1 MKPSTF
7 IIFLLTS
14 HLVFVPDPSQA
25 QVPLID
31 QLGITVKGTARQ
43 FAYTNKETGT
53 YYGEVNGQNSDG
65 WQGWYINAQKVLSD
79 YSLESKGKII
89 DRTTAT
95 TLVFPYQI
103 VRSYPDGDEERLTLL
118 DSVNAIAV
126 EYTSKNFPPT
136 ITLQVNDEF
145 VEAGNSASAVRLWQR
160 KTPSV
165 DKSAPSWIALSFL
178 NSASKS
184 IFVIAA
190 ASSSSEALEL
200 SRNVQENL
208 SNLIK
213 ARKQRME
220 DLLHASYV
228 KTGNLELNIALAWAK
243 LSLDALIMNQAQSGI
258 PVKGIFAGL
267 PWFNN
272 YWGRD
277 SFISLPGA
285 TFVTGNFRDAREIL
299 ASFARFQE
307 KDSTST
313 NYGRIPNLV
322 TPNSIAYNTADGT
335 PWFIKQMYEYVKHS
349 NDTALLRELFP
360 VVKRSIEGT
369 LKYHTDSL
377 GFLTHGDAESWMDA
391 VGPNG
396 PWSPRGNRACDVQAL
411 WYYQLLIGSFT
422 ADYLTEYH
430 LAGTWRAI
438 ADSVEKHFN
447 KYFVD
452 RENKLVYDHLN
463 SDGTPSHELRPN
475 QLFCLDIVNSRDV
488 REAMVKTVSEALIYE
503 HGVGTLA
510 QTDSN
515 FHPYHHY
522 EPNYV
527 QDAAYHSGIV
537 WTWLNGQAIYAL
549 TRNDRQDLTYTITK
563 NMVHQILERGCVGTL
578 SELLDAHVRPGETE
592 PRLSGTFSQAWSLAE
607 FIRSFYEDYLG
618 LSMDATAPS
627 IRINPKL
634 PPEFGNVEFNYR
646 LGDSQIAARYEVNGD
661 SIRVVMKADTL
672 SRACSVNYLWVY
684 RNGDAA
690 YINTTLSPAE
700 TLTIAHS
707 LTEFAV
713 HHNENKISS
722 SENGTVWH
730 LNGFSTQKDFAGMTL
745 ARPIINPDLPAL
757 RGPAYPILTLDDVR
771 KTSASSRILFDKEDA
786 VGDDK
791 GESGTYRYPTNVNFK
806 QGILD
811 ITHATVR
818 YDKQDAF
825 FSFQFLDLANTGWHP
840 EYGFQLTFAAV
851 AIHRSD
857 TGAASVGANSRYI
870 LNNKFR
876 FDRLITVGGGVRVS
890 DDKGRTV
897 CEYLPRAGDEKNPI
911 GVVQRKMIEF
921 SIPLEYLGMPTPRWK
936 MTILIG
942 AQDDHGGAGIGEF
955 RSVDRNGGEWI
966 GGGKIHELDS
976 NVYDVIVL
984 P

>member
-1 MKPSTF
+1 MK
-7 IIFLLTS
+7 LLLFAPLLLASQCVFAPNAT
-14 HLVFVPDPSQA
+14 HAETPLV
-25 QVPLID
+25 D
-31 QLGITVKGTARQ
+31 QLCITVKGTTRQ
-43 FAYTNKETGT
+43 FAYTNKEAGT
-53 YYGEVNGQNSDG
+53 YYGEVNNQNSGG
-65 WQGWYINAQKVLSD
+65 WQGWYINAQKILND
-79 YSLESKGKII
+79 YTLGRKGEVI
-89 DRTTAT
+89 DRSVAT

-103 VRSYPDGDEERLTLL
+103 VRTYPDGDEERLTVL
-118 DSVNAIAV
+118 DSVNAIVV
-126 EYTSKNFPPT
+126 EYSSKNFSPT
-136 ITLQVNDEF
+136 ITLQLSDEF
-145 VEAGNSASAVRLWQR
+145 VEAENSASVVRVWQR
-160 KTPSV
+160 KNPSV
-165 DKSAPSWIALSFL
+165 EKSVPSWIALSVL
-178 NSASKS
+178 NSSFKNV
-184 IFVIAA
+184 FVIAA
-190 ASSSSEALEL
+190 GSSSSEADEL
-200 SRNVQENL
+200 SRNVQKNF

-220 DLLHASYV
+220 NLLHASYL
-228 KTGNLELNIALAWAK
+228 TTDNRELNIALAWAK

-285 TFVTGNFRDAREIL
+285 TFVTGNFGDAWEIL
-299 ASFARFQE
+299 NSFARFQE

-313 NYGRIPNLV
+313 NYGRIPNIV

-335 PWFIKQMYEYVKHS
+335 PWFIKQMYEYVKYS
-349 NDTALLRELFP
+349 NDTALLRKFFP
-360 VVKRSIEGT
+360 VIQRSIEGT

-396 PWSPRGNRACDVQAL
+396 PWSPRGNRACEIQAL

-430 LAGTWRAI
+430 CAGVWRAI

-452 RENKLVYDHLN
+452 RENKCVYDHLN
-463 SDGTPSHELRPN
+463 SNGTPSHELRPN
-475 QLFCLDIVNSRDV
+475 QLFCLDIVNSQDV
-488 REAMVKTVSEALIYE
+488 REAMVKTVTEALLYE
-503 HGVGTLA
+503 HGAGTLA

-522 EPNYV
+522 EPYYV
-527 QDAAYHSGIV
+527 QDAAYHTGIV

-549 TRNDRQDLTYTITK
+549 TRNDRQDLTYAITK
-563 NMVHQILERGCVGTL
+563 NMVHQILDRGCVGTL
-578 SELLDAHVRPGETE
+578 SELLDAHVRPGESE

-607 FIRSFYEDYLG
+607 FIRGFYEDYLG
-618 LSMDATAPS
+618 LSVDATAPS

-634 PPEFGNVEFNYR
+634 PAEFGNVEFNVR
-646 LGDSQIAARYEVNGD
+646 LGDSHVAIRYEVNGD
-661 SIRVVMKADTL
+661 SIRVAMKADTL

-707 LTEFAV
+707 LTEFTV
-713 HHNENKISS
+713 HQNEKKISS

-730 LNGFSTQKDFAGMTL
+730 LNGFSTQKDFAGMAL
-745 ARPIINPDLPAL
+745 ARPIVNPHLPAF
-757 RGPAYPILTLDDVR
+757 RGPSYPTLTLKDIR
-771 KTSASSRILFDKEDA
+771 ASNASSRILCDKDDA

-791 GESGTYRYPTNVNFK
+791 GESGTYRYPTGVNFK
-806 QGILD
+806 KGILD

-818 YDKQDAF
+818 YDKKNAF
-825 FSFQFLDLANTGWHP
+825 FSLRFLDLADPGWHP
-840 EYGFQLTFAAV
+840 EYGFQLTFAAI
-851 AIHRSD
+851 AIHRNDSGS
-857 TGAASVGANSRYI
+857 TSVGANSRYI
-870 LNNKFR
+870 LSDTLR
-876 FDRLITVGGGVRVS
+876 YDRLITVGGGVRVS
-890 DDKGRTV
+890 DDRGRIL
-897 CEYLPRAGDEKNPI
+897 CEYLPHAGDEKNPI
-911 GVVQRKMIEF
+911 GSAQRKFIEF
-921 SIPLEYLGMPTPRWK
+921 SIPLEYLGVPTPLWK

-955 RSVDRNGGEWI
+955 RSVDRNGGEWT
-966 GGGKIHELDS
+966 GGGKIHEFDS